1 VNEAV
6 RLTFLTTVT
15 AGYRRL
21 FWFLAPVT
29 FLVDQVTK
37 LLLWSPPAAGR
48 RPLVL
53 VPQLLSIISHP
64 GNVRGALG
72 LGPEGRY
79 VYAAAAVIGLAVVAL
94 FLLTTPPANRRAHAA
109 LGLLAGGAMGNL
121 LDRLALGFVRDF
133 IDLYWQAHHWHTFN
147 VADAAICVGFA
158 VLVYD
163 SFFAGA
169 RSVKEGRE
177 PAGSGAEQ
185 R

>member
-1 VNEAV
+1 MA
-6 RLTFLTTVT
+6 LLTTVT
-15 AGYRRL
+15 AGYRKM

-37 LLLWSPPAAGR
+37 LLLWNPPSAGR

-53 VPQLLSIISHP
+53 VPHVLRIISHP

-79 VYAAAAVIGLAVVAL
+79 VYAVAAVIGLAVVAL

-133 IDLYWQAHHWHTFN
+133 IDLHWKEAFHWHTFN
-147 VADAAICVGFA
+147 AADAAICVGFA

-169 RSVKEGRE
+169 PAVKERGD